1 MLGEI
6 VKVNLSSLI
15 VEGKVIE
22 IAGEKFV
29 IELQDKSRCI
39 VVREQIVKWK

>member
-1 MLGEI
+1 MRGEI

-22 IAGEKFV
+22 IIGEKYIV
-29 IELQDKSRCI
+29 ELADKSRCI
-39 VVREQIVKWK
+39 VTKEQIIK